1 MSQKMASSSRADDLA
16 SCAGVNMPNAIII
29 HAIMKSRS
37 RQEEDS
43 SGGLSSHD
51 ALPKKPKL

>member
-1 MSQKMASSSRADDLA
+1 MSQKMASSSRADDSA
-16 SCAGVNMPNAIII
+16 SCAGVNMPNAII